1 MNKFPW
7 GIIAGIFAM
16 IWSLAFIGLVA
27 VYVISSMMYAQSG
40 GDDGLRDSAWLLPLY
55 IGNIVSAVGCG
66 IGLVMHRIS
75 SNQE

>member
-1 MNKFPW
+1 MRKPW

-16 IWSLAFIGLVA
+16 VWSIAFVGLVA

-40 GDDGLRDSAWLLPLY
+40 GDDGLRDSAWILPLY

-66 IGLVMHRIS
+66 VSLIINRIH
-75 SNQE
+75 NHM